1 MPVNKKSQTPK
12 YWKHRADKLFSKI
25 IRARGVCQRCGESN
39 YSQLQTAHIITRKY
53 SAVRTCEENA
63 WCLCARC
70 HRRLTD
76 WPREHSRYITE
87 TIGSEKYDQLRARA
101 EDTAKFD
108 WESELNRL
116 KEVAR
121 EQGIE

>member
-1 MPVNKKSQTPK
+1 MKSKQKTFKNKS
-12 YWKHRADKLFSKI
+12 DILFSKI
-25 IRARGVCQRCGESN
+25 IRARGHCQRCGESN
-39 YSQLQTAHIITRKY
+39 PAQLQCAHIITRKY

-87 TIGSEKYDQLRARA
+87 TIGSDKYDELRAKA
-101 EDTAKFD
+101 EDTSKFD
-108 WESELNRL
+108 WSLEYERLEELWKSISEL
-116 KEVAR
+116 
-121 EQGIE
+121 